1 VYSRREG
8 IKKEGKTME
17 QEEFIKGMKKLNE
30 AIEDFLE
37 MTEVEEQP
45 AEEEVEVAEEEE
57 V

>member
-1 VYSRREG
+1 
-8 IKKEGKTME
+8 ME

-45 AEEEVEVAEEEE
+45 VEEVEVAEEEE

>member
-1 VYSRREG
+1 
-8 IKKEGKTME
+8 ME

-45 AEEEVEVAEEEE
+45 AEEEVEVVKEEE

>member
-1 VYSRREG
+1 
-8 IKKEGKTME
+8 ME

-37 MTEVEEQP
+37 MTEVEEKP
-45 AEEEVEVAEEEE
+45 VEEVEVEEEEE

>member
-1 VYSRREG
+1 
-8 IKKEGKTME
+8 ME

-37 MTEVEEQP
+37 MTEVEEKP
-45 AEEEVEVAEEEE
+45 MEKEEVEVAEEEE

>member
-1 VYSRREG
+1 
-8 IKKEGKTME
+8 ME

-37 MTEVEEQP
+37 MTEVEEKP
-45 AEEEVEVAEEEE
+45 VEKEVEVAEEEE

>member
-1 VYSRREG
+1 
-8 IKKEGKTME
+8 ME

-45 AEEEVEVAEEEE
+45 AEEEVEEVVEE
-57 V
+57 

>member
-1 VYSRREG
+1 
-8 IKKEGKTME
+8 
-17 QEEFIKGMKKLNE
+17 MKKLNE

-45 AEEEVEVAEEEE
+45 AEEEVEVSEEEE